1 MPFTEVLIRSKERGH
16 MFNLCYT
23 SRLYFFT
30 CRDYLRVICHLL
42 RNTLALNA
50 LELRAALA
58 LASVYVLRMMG
69 LFMVM
74 PVLAVAAMDYPDY
87 SPLLVGLAVGGYGL
101 TQAALQIPM
110 GMMSDKW
117 GRKPVIL
124 LGLTVFAIG
133 SFVAA
138 NADNMI
144 MMIVGRILQGA
155 GAIAGAIMALA
166 TDVSRESQR
175 AKVLAIIGI
184 AIGFSFYLAV
194 ILGPL
199 IANNYGLGGVF
210 AITGGLALLCMPLV
224 KWVVPDGEP
233 LSSGDTLPQK
243 GQLKQLMLS
252 PQLWRLNVSV
262 MVLHMLITL
271 LFVQLPLTLLH
282 FDMTLES
289 HWSVYLPVL
298 GISIVGLIL
307 MMGAARGRTPKSL
320 LYTAIVLMGSAFL
333 ALSLEAQNWWMVTTA
348 VVLFFTGFNYLEA
361 NFPAL
366 VSSIAPAGKKGTAM
380 GIYASFQF
388 FGAFLGGV
396 ISGFVTDIW
405 TPDIAYAVGAISTII
420 WFFVING
427 LKEVSRVKRVMMQS
441 SLNVIAMEGAHQ
453 QDLERQ
459 LGVVPGVLE
468 VTMNGDNGAVY
479 LKVDS
484 DFDAVKAREVLNAF

>member
-1 MPFTEVLIRSKERGH
+1 M
-16 MFNLCYT
+16 
-23 SRLYFFT
+23 
-30 CRDYLRVICHLL
+30 
-42 RNTLALNA
+42 NA

-124 LGLTVFAIG
+124 LGLAVFALG

-138 NADNMI
+138 TADSMV

-199 IANNYGLGGVF
+199 IANSYGLAGVF
-210 AITGGLALLCMPLV
+210 GITGILAMLCMPLV
-224 KWVVPDGEP
+224 KWVVPNGVQ

-243 GQLKQLMLS
+243 DQLKRLVFS
-252 PQLWRLNVSV
+252 SQLWRLNVSV
-262 MVLHMLITL
+262 MILHMLITL
-271 LFVQLPLTLLH
+271 LFVQLPVTLLN
-282 FDMTLES
+282 FDMTLDS
-289 HWSVYLPVL
+289 HWTVYLPVL
-298 GISIVGLIL
+298 GASIVGLII

-320 LYTAIVLMGSAFL
+320 LVTGVLLMGGAFL
-333 ALSLEAQNWWMVTTA
+333 ALSLEDHSWWWVTAA

-366 VSSIAPAGKKGTAM
+366 VSSIAPAGQKGTAM
-380 GIYASFQF
+380 GLYASFQF
-388 FGAFLGGV
+388 FGAFLGGIV
-396 ISGFVTDIW
+396 SGLATDIW
-405 TPDIAYAVGAISTII
+405 TQEVAYAVGALSTVF
-420 WFFVING
+420 WLFVVIG
-427 LKEVSRVKRVMMQS
+427 IKEVSRVKRVMMQYS
-441 SLNVIAMEGAHQ
+441 FDTENVPSLETALLQ
-453 QDLERQ
+453 
-459 LGVVPGVLE
+459 VPGVLE
-468 VTMNGDNGAVY
+468 VTLNSKAGAVY
-479 LKVDS
+479 LKVNS
-484 DFDAVKAREVLNAF
+484 DFDAIKARDVLAA

>member
-1 MPFTEVLIRSKERGH
+1 
-16 MFNLCYT
+16 
-23 SRLYFFT
+23 
-30 CRDYLRVICHLL
+30 
-42 RNTLALNA
+42 
-50 LELRAALA
+50 
-58 LASVYVLRMMG
+58 MG

-124 LGLTVFAIG
+124 LGLAVFALG

-138 NADNMI
+138 NADSMA

-199 IANNYGLGGVF
+199 IAKSYGLAGVF
-210 AITGGLALLCMPLV
+210 GITGILAILCMPLV
-224 KWVVPDGEP
+224 KWVVPNVVQ

-243 GQLKQLMLS
+243 DQLKRLAFS
-252 PQLWRLNVSV
+252 SQLWRLNISV
-262 MVLHMLITL
+262 MILHMMITL
-271 LFVQLPLTLLH
+271 LFVQLPVTLLN
-282 FDMTLES
+282 FDMTLDS
-289 HWSVYLPVL
+289 HWTVYLPVL
-298 GISIVGLIL
+298 GASIVGLII

-320 LYTAIVLMGSAFL
+320 LVTGVVLMGGAFL
-333 ALSLEAQNWWMVTTA
+333 ALSLEDHSWWWVTAA

-366 VSSIAPAGKKGTAM
+366 VSSIAPAGQKGTAM
-380 GIYASFQF
+380 GLYASFQF

-405 TPDIAYAVGAISTII
+405 SQELAYGIGAASTLLWLFII
-420 WFFVING
+420 LGV
-427 LKEVSRVKRVMMQS
+427 KEVSRVKRVMMNGDFDS
-441 SLNVIAMEGAHQ
+441 SNVSSIEA
-453 QDLERQ
+453 DL
-459 LGVVPGVLE
+459 LLVPGVLE
-468 VTMNGDNGAVY
+468 VTLNSQNNAVY
-479 LKVDS
+479 LKVDR
-484 DFDAVKAREVLNAF
+484 DFDAVKARDVLSA

>member
-1 MPFTEVLIRSKERGH
+1 M
-16 MFNLCYT
+16 
-23 SRLYFFT
+23 
-30 CRDYLRVICHLL
+30 
-42 RNTLALNA
+42 NA

-124 LGLTVFAIG
+124 LGLAVFALG

-138 NADNMI
+138 NADSMV

-199 IANNYGLGGVF
+199 IANSYGLAGVF
-210 AITGGLALLCMPLV
+210 GITGILAMLCMPLV
-224 KWVVPDGEP
+224 KWVVPNGVQ

-243 GQLKQLMLS
+243 DQLKRLVFS
-252 PQLWRLNVSV
+252 SQLWRLNVSV
-262 MVLHMLITL
+262 MILHMLITL
-271 LFVQLPLTLLH
+271 LFVQLPVTLLN
-282 FDMTLES
+282 FDMTLDS
-289 HWSVYLPVL
+289 HWTVYLPVL
-298 GISIVGLIL
+298 GASIVGLII

-320 LYTAIVLMGSAFL
+320 LVTGVLLMGGAFL
-333 ALSLEAQNWWMVTTA
+333 ALSLEDHSWWWVTAA

-366 VSSIAPAGKKGTAM
+366 VSSIAPAGQKGTAM
-380 GIYASFQF
+380 GLYASFQF
-388 FGAFLGGV
+388 FGAFLGGI
-396 ISGFVTDIW
+396 ISGLATDIW
-405 TPDIAYAVGAISTII
+405 TQEVAYAVGALSTVF
-420 WFFVING
+420 WLFVVIG
-427 LKEVSRVKRVMMQS
+427 IKEVSRVKRVMMQYS
-441 SLNVIAMEGAHQ
+441 FDTENVPSLETALLQ
-453 QDLERQ
+453 
-459 LGVVPGVLE
+459 VPGVLE
-468 VTMNGDNGAVY
+468 VTLNSKAGAVY
-479 LKVDS
+479 LKVNS
-484 DFDAVKAREVLNAF
+484 DFDAIKARDVLAA

>member
-1 MPFTEVLIRSKERGH
+1 M
-16 MFNLCYT
+16 
-23 SRLYFFT
+23 
-30 CRDYLRVICHLL
+30 
-42 RNTLALNA
+42 NA

-124 LGLTVFAIG
+124 LGLSVFAIG

-138 NADNMI
+138 NADSMAV
-144 MMIVGRILQGA
+144 MIVGRILQGA

-199 IANNYGLGGVF
+199 IANSYGLAGVF
-210 AITGGLALLCMPLV
+210 AITGVLALLCMPLV
-224 KWVVPDGEP
+224 KWVVPNGEP

-243 GQLKQLMLS
+243 GQLKHLVFS
-252 PQLWRLNVSV
+252 SQLWRLNVSV
-262 MVLHMLITL
+262 MILHMLITL
-271 LFVQLPLTLLH
+271 LFVQLPTTLVN
-282 FDMTLES
+282 FNMTLES
-289 HWSVYLPVL
+289 HWTVYLPVL
-298 GISIVGLIL
+298 GISIIGLIV
-307 MMGAARGRTPKSL
+307 MMGVARGRTPKFL
-320 LYTAIVLMGSAFL
+320 LFTGVLLMGCAFL
-333 ALSLEAQNWWMVTTA
+333 VLSVQSHSWWWVTAA

-366 VSSIAPAGKKGTAM
+366 VSSVAPAGQKGTAM
-380 GIYASFQF
+380 GLYASFQF

-396 ISGFVTDIW
+396 LSGLVTDWW
-405 TPDIAYAVGAISTII
+405 TQDIAYAIGALSTLVWLLILAGI
-420 WFFVING
+420 H
-427 LKEVSRVKRVMMQS
+427 EASRVKRVMMHAT
-441 SLNVIAMEGAHQ
+441 LNNLIAEDIEQ
-453 QDLERQ
+453 QLLR
-459 LGVVPGVLE
+459 VPGVLE
-468 VTMNGDNGAVY
+468 VTVSRVNGAVY
-479 LKVDS
+479 LKVDRE
-484 DFDAVKAREVLNAF
+484 FDAVKAREVLTGV

>member
-1 MPFTEVLIRSKERGH
+1 M
-16 MFNLCYT
+16 
-23 SRLYFFT
+23 
-30 CRDYLRVICHLL
+30 
-42 RNTLALNA
+42 NA

-124 LGLTVFAIG
+124 LGLAVFALG

-138 NADNMI
+138 NADSMA

-155 GAIAGAIMALA
+155 GAIAGAMMALA

-199 IANNYGLGGVF
+199 IANSYGLAGVF
-210 AITGGLALLCMPLV
+210 GITGILAILCMPLV
-224 KWVVPDGEP
+224 KWVVPNGVQ

-243 GQLKQLMLS
+243 DQLKRLIFS
-252 PQLWRLNVSV
+252 SQLWRLNISV
-262 MVLHMLITL
+262 MILHMMITL
-271 LFVQLPLTLLH
+271 LFVQLPVTLLN
-282 FDMTLES
+282 FDMTLDS
-289 HWSVYLPVL
+289 HWTVYLPVL
-298 GISIVGLIL
+298 GASIVGLII

-320 LYTAIVLMGSAFL
+320 LVTGVVFMGGAFL
-333 ALSLEAQNWWMVTTA
+333 ALSLEDHSWWWVTAA

-366 VSSIAPAGKKGTAM
+366 VSSIAPAGQKGTAM
-380 GIYASFQF
+380 GLYASFQF

-405 TPDIAYAVGAISTII
+405 SQELAYGIGAASTLLWLFII
-420 WFFVING
+420 LGV
-427 LKEVSRVKRVMMQS
+427 KEVSRVKRVMMNGDFDS
-441 SLNVIAMEGAHQ
+441 SNVSSIEAE
-453 QDLERQ
+453 L
-459 LGVVPGVLE
+459 LLVPGVLE
-468 VTMNGDNGAVY
+468 VTLNSQNNAVY
-479 LKVDS
+479 LKVDR
-484 DFDAVKAREVLNAF
+484 DFDAVKARDVLSA

>member
-1 MPFTEVLIRSKERGH
+1 M
-16 MFNLCYT
+16 
-23 SRLYFFT
+23 
-30 CRDYLRVICHLL
+30 
-42 RNTLALNA
+42 NA

-124 LGLTVFAIG
+124 LGLAVFALG

-138 NADNMI
+138 NADSMA

-199 IANNYGLGGVF
+199 IANSCGLAGVF
-210 AITGGLALLCMPLV
+210 GITGILAILCMPLV
-224 KWVVPDGEP
+224 KWVVPNGVQ

-243 GQLKQLMLS
+243 DQLKRLVFS
-252 PQLWRLNVSV
+252 SQLWRLNISV
-262 MVLHMLITL
+262 MILHMMITL
-271 LFVQLPLTLLH
+271 LFVQLPVTLLN
-282 FDMTLES
+282 FDMTLDS
-289 HWSVYLPVL
+289 HWTVYLPVL
-298 GISIVGLIL
+298 GASIVGLII

-320 LYTAIVLMGSAFL
+320 LVTGVVFMGGAFL
-333 ALSLEAQNWWMVTTA
+333 ALSLEDHSWWWVTAA

-366 VSSIAPAGKKGTAM
+366 VSSIAPAGQKGTAM
-380 GIYASFQF
+380 GLYASFQF

-405 TPDIAYAVGAISTII
+405 SQEFAYGIGAASTLLWLFII
-420 WFFVING
+420 LGV
-427 LKEVSRVKRVMMQS
+427 KEVSRVKRVMMNGDFDS
-441 SLNVIAMEGAHQ
+441 SNVSSIKAE
-453 QDLERQ
+453 L
-459 LGVVPGVLE
+459 LLVPGVLE
-468 VTMNGDNGAVY
+468 VTLNSQNNAVY
-479 LKVDS
+479 LKVDR
-484 DFDAVKAREVLNAF
+484 DFDAVKARDVLSA

>member
-1 MPFTEVLIRSKERGH
+1 M
-16 MFNLCYT
+16 
-23 SRLYFFT
+23 
-30 CRDYLRVICHLL
+30 
-42 RNTLALNA
+42 NA

-124 LGLTVFAIG
+124 LGLSVFAIG

-138 NADNMI
+138 YADSMAL
-144 MMIVGRILQGA
+144 MIVGRILQGA

-199 IANNYGLGGVF
+199 IANSYGLAGVF
-210 AITGGLALLCMPLV
+210 AITGILAVMCMPLV
-224 KWVVPDGEP
+224 KWVVPNGEA

-243 GQLKQLMLS
+243 GQLTRLVFS
-252 PQLWRLNVSV
+252 SQLWRLNVSV

-271 LFVQLPLTLLH
+271 LFVQLPITLLH

-289 HWSVYLPVL
+289 HWTVYLPVL
-298 GISIVGLIL
+298 GASIVGLII
-307 MMGAARGRTPKSL
+307 MMGIARGRTPKSL
-320 LYTAIVLMGSAFL
+320 LFFGVALMGIAFL
-333 ALSLEAQNWWMVTTA
+333 TLSAEPHNWWAVTIA

-366 VSSIAPAGKKGTAM
+366 VSSIAPAGQKGTAM

-388 FGAFLGGV
+388 FGAFLGGML
-396 ISGFVTDIW
+396 SGLVTDFW
-405 TPDIAYAVGAISTII
+405 SQDIAYAVGAASTLI
-420 WFFVING
+420 WFVVLYG
-427 LKEVSRVKRVMMQS
+427 MKEVSRVKRVMMQA
-441 SLNVIAMEGAHQ
+441 SLSCNLSEEMQ
-453 QDLERQ
+453 KQ
-459 LGVVPGVLE
+459 LMQVPGVLE
-468 VTMNGDNGAVY
+468 VTINDQSDSVY
-479 LKVDS
+479 LKVDR
-484 DFDAVKAREVLNAF
+484 DFDAVQARAVLNA

>member
-1 MPFTEVLIRSKERGH
+1 MNV
-16 MFNLCYT
+16 
-23 SRLYFFT
+23 
-30 CRDYLRVICHLL
+30 
-42 RNTLALNA
+42 

-124 LGLTVFAIG
+124 LGLAVFALG

-138 NADNMI
+138 NADSMA

-199 IANNYGLGGVF
+199 IANSYGLAGVF
-210 AITGGLALLCMPLV
+210 GITGILAILCMPLV
-224 KWVVPDGEP
+224 KWVVPNGVQ

-243 GQLKQLMLS
+243 DQLKRLVFS
-252 PQLWRLNVSV
+252 SQLWRLNVSV
-262 MVLHMLITL
+262 MILHMLITL
-271 LFVQLPLTLLH
+271 LFVQLPVTLLN
-282 FDMTLES
+282 FDMTLDS
-289 HWSVYLPVL
+289 HWTVYLPVL
-298 GISIVGLIL
+298 GASIVGLII

-320 LYTAIVLMGSAFL
+320 LVTGVLLMGGAFL
-333 ALSLEAQNWWMVTTA
+333 ALSLEDHSWWWVTAA

-366 VSSIAPAGKKGTAM
+366 VSSIAPAGQKGTAM
-380 GIYASFQF
+380 GLYASFQF
-388 FGAFLGGV
+388 FGAFLGGI
-396 ISGFVTDIW
+396 ISGLATDIW
-405 TPDIAYAVGAISTII
+405 TQEVAYAVGALSTVF
-420 WFFVING
+420 WLFVVIG
-427 LKEVSRVKRVMMQS
+427 IKEVSRVKRVMMQYS
-441 SLNVIAMEGAHQ
+441 FDTENVPSLETALLQ
-453 QDLERQ
+453 
-459 LGVVPGVLE
+459 VPGVLE
-468 VTMNGDNGAVY
+468 VTLNSKAGAVY
-479 LKVDS
+479 LKVNS
-484 DFDAVKAREVLNAF
+484 DFDAIKARDVLAA